1 MMVTADAT
9 RHVAAEVRPL
19 ADAML
24 ERLRAYAERAEIGGS
39 LRRGKA
45 DVKDIE
51 IVVLNPTADFYA
63 YTEKLVEGGHAE
75 KALYGEKQTT
85 RWGERYRGLLV
96 QGVKV
101 EVFTADSDNWGYQ
114 FWLRT
119 GPGDANQGMVT
130 ALKYRCG
137 AFNVG
142 DGYLWRGEHKLHV
155 ADEATLFKLFG
166 IPFLEPGARTAAA
179 YRVALGQPV
188 HAWGDP
194 TPYVILPKDEALD
207 DAAIR
212 YPATWTRESS
222 AWAKGRGLD
231 QSSVDAIEADRAHFR
246 RLAAE
251 NRERERPRAETF
263 EAWWVEH
270 GKERQHMYDGLQALE
285 VGRTVTP
292 EKRR

>member
-1 MMVTADAT
+1 MVTTEAT
-9 RHVAAEVRPL
+9 RHAAAEVRPL
-19 ADAML
+19 ADAMRA
-24 ERLRAYAERAEIGGS
+24 RLSAYAERAEIGGS

-51 IVVLNPTADFYA
+51 IILLNPTADFYA
-63 YTEKLVEGGHAE
+63 YTGKLIEGGHAE
-75 KALYGEKQTT
+75 QAVYSDGKH
-85 RWGERYRGLLV
+85 RWGMKYRGLLV

-101 EVFTADSDNWGYQ
+101 EIFTADSDNWGYQ

-119 GPGDANQGMVT
+119 GPGDANQVMVT

-155 ADEATLFKLFG
+155 ADEVTLFKLFG

-179 YRVALGQPV
+179 YKAALGQPS

-207 DAAIR
+207 DAVIR
-212 YPATWTRESS
+212 YPSTWTRENV

-231 QSSVDAIEADRAHFR
+231 QSAVDTIEADLAHFR

-251 NRERERPRAETF
+251 NREREQARSETF
-263 EAWWVEH
+263 ETWWAEH
-270 GKERQHMYDGLQALE
+270 GEERTKMYDGLRGLE
-285 VGRTVTP
+285 VGRTV
-292 EKRR
+292 EVERKGKR